1 MRAPPSVDAILETVN
16 FPTIG
21 VKEELAIPLTL
32 PTPLASVW
40 HRVGHR
46 SRPAHWGFVCERDGA
61 AKSCV
66 GARDRLSEAG
76 RSNGTKPAA
85 VVPRH
90 RRRLSDAVAHS
101 RLLALGIEFADRR
114 SSTPRR
120 LDAGRLVERK
130 RHPYQRGLSFQ
141 GNRE

>member
-40 HRVGHR
+40 HCVAVAVAQPHC
-46 SRPAHWGFVCERDGA
+46 GFVHERDGIA
-61 AKSCV
+61 TGFCV

-76 RSNGTKPAA
+76 RSNGTKPAT
-85 VVPRH
+85 VEPRH
-90 RRRLSDAVAHS
+90 RGRLSDAVAQHA
-101 RLLALGIEFADRR
+101 LADTWYRVCRPPLEHA
-114 SSTPRR
+114 SAPR
-120 LDAGRLVERK
+120 
-130 RHPYQRGLSFQ
+130 
-141 GNRE
+141 